1 MALTIFDSLSE
12 MQSEKLLFHLL
23 KISRIK
29 KKISVE
35 VYFLLNYLKV

>member
-1 MALTIFDSLSE
+1 MALIIFDSLSE

-29 KKISVE
+29 KISVE